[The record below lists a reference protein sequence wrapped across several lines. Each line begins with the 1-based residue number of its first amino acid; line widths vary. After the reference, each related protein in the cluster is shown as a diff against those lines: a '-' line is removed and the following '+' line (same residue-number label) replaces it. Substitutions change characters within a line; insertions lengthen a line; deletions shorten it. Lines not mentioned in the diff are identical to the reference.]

1 MDEIVDPE
9 PIRVIIVGDDQPLFN
24 TSKNAVIN
32 AALGA
37 LVTTVVT
44 AATMHVLNRAQM
56 KIQMRN
62 AKLAAELE
70 EIKKSL
76 DK

>member
-1 MDEIVDPE
+1 MDEIADPE
-9 PIRVIIVGDDQPLFN
+9 PVRVIIVGDDQPLFN